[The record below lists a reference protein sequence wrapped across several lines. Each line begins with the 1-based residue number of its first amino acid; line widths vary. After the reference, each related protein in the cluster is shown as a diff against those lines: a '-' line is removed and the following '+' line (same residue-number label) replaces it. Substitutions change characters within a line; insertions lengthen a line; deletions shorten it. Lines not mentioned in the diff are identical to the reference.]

1 MKIINTLALIA
12 GAMVVTTE
20 AVKLRDLDTWS
31 KDRDG
36 NGSLAEQFVNLVY
49 RLTDTDKDGKLTVE
63 EF

>member
-36 NGSLAEQFVNLVY
+36 NGSLAE
-49 RLTDTDKDGKLTVE
+49 
-63 EF
+63 